1 MENTIKVL
9 DETINQCD
17 FVATCHYIEAEA
29 NKSQRVRYGVPS
41 LVINIVVGSV
51 LVADLG
57 KIVPDAMKWI
67 GALLALASSFLV
79 GIQTFY
85 GFDKAERGHR
95 QLGNKFN
102 KTSRVLGC
110 LKAAFADQTLD
121 AQEFTKRFEQVMK
134 EYEEV
139 CKENE
144 DTPPSR
150 RIALKLKKNLESETK
165 KDILKP
171 NNSVEPT
178 AGRSAASGG

>member
-9 DETINQCD
+9 DETVSDCE
-17 FVATCHYIEAEA
+17 FLTTCHYVEAEW
-29 NKSQRVRYGVPS
+29 NKAQRLRYGVPS
-41 LVINIVVGSV
+41 LVINIIVGSV

-67 GALLALASSFLV
+67 GALLALVSSFLV

-102 KTSRVLGC
+102 RVSRLLAC
-110 LKAAFADQTLD
+110 LKAAFADKTLD
-121 AQEFTKRFEQVMK
+121 GTEFVKRFDLVMK

-150 RIALKLKKNLESETK
+150 ATALKLKEQFEAKS
-165 KDILKP
+165 
-171 NNSVEPT
+171 
-178 AGRSAASGG
+178 

>member
-1 MENTIKVL
+1 MS
-9 DETINQCD
+9 DCD
-17 FVATCHYIEAEA
+17 FVATCHYVQAEGDR
-29 NKSQRVRYGVPS
+29 KQRIRYGVPS

-85 GFDKAERGHR
+85 GFEKAERGHR

-102 KTSRVLGC
+102 RISRELAC
-110 LKAAFADQTLD
+110 LKAAYADKTLD
-121 AQEFTKRFEQVMK
+121 ASELAKRFELVMK

-150 RIALKLKKNLESETK
+150 EIALKLKKKLEAENKAGSEK
-165 KDILKP
+165 
-171 NNSVEPT
+171 
-178 AGRSAASGG
+178 A

>member
-9 DETINQCD
+9 DETISDCD
-17 FVATCHYIEAEA
+17 FVATCHYVEAEW
-29 NKSQRVRYGVPS
+29 NKAQRLRYGVPS
-41 LVINIVVGSV
+41 LVINIIVGSV

-85 GFDKAERGHR
+85 GFDEAERGHR
-95 QLGNKFN
+95 QLGNRFN
-102 KTSRVLGC
+102 RTSRSLAC
-110 LKAAFADQTLD
+110 LKAAFADKTLD
-121 AQEFTKRFEQVMK
+121 AAEFAKRFDLVMK

-150 RIALKLKKNLESETK
+150 ATALKLKRQFETK
-165 KDILKP
+165 TP
-171 NNSVEPT
+171 PPT
-178 AGRSAASGG
+178 GAA